1 MTSRL
6 LAIDGACGGNKNVAL
21 SILSQ
26 NAAHCGNASR
36 TQTRTQVAEEPTETP
51 YEKPGFSKELEMPVK
66 LEGGLTWILTL
77 RTNRKSLA
85 SQSKTRRRKQVTED
99 LKETSYESPGF
110 WIELK
115 KLVELEGGLT
125 WVQHE
130 KPGFSNP
137 GFWIELKKL
146 VELEG
151 GLTRVQ
157 HEKPGF
163 SNPGFWKELKML
175 VELEGGLTRVLED
188 DQARLNG
195 SET

>member
-6 LAIDGACGGNKNVAL
+6 IAIDGACGGNKNVAL

-36 TQTRTQVAEEPTETP
+36 TQTHTQVAEEPTETP
-51 YEKPGFSKELEMPVK
+51 YEKPGFSKELEMLVK

-99 LKETSYESPGF
+99 LKETSYKSPGF

-125 WVQHE
+125 RVTE
-130 KPGFSNP
+130 ELKETSYENP

-151 GLTRVQ
+151 GLTRV
-157 HEKPGF
+157 
-163 SNPGFWKELKML
+163 
-175 VELEGGLTRVLED
+175 LED
-188 DQARLNG
+188 DQARLNA